1 MFDPCQVIGPPLN
14 IYVKLPDFNK
24 YLNLKKVCPNPV
36 RYQSQSVHNPQAT
49 IPRGRESRVPQIV
62 ITVKFCFM

>member
-24 YLNLKKVCPNPV
+24 YLNLKKVRPNPD
-36 RYQSQSVHNPQAT
+36 RYQSQSVHNPPGYNPANYQRHYHWT
-49 IPRGRESRVPQIV
+49 
-62 ITVKFCFM
+62 